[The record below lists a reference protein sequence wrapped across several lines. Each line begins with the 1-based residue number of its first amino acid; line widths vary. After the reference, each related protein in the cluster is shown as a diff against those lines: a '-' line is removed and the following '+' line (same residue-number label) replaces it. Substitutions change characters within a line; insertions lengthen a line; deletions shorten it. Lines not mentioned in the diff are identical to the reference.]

1 MELLRQRK
9 AANVFLPKKKE
20 NVVLLHEWHPLTER
34 AVYITSLTTVVYD
47 RLNVK
52 NVCVGQS
59 KAFTENY

>member
-9 AANVFLPKKKE
+9 AANVFFYQKKE

-59 KAFTENY
+59 KGFTENY